1 MLDLNRP
8 LQTLRGKKVKLLAV
22 VPELKFCIIGL
33 IEGSDE
39 VDTWTENGSFQAD
52 EIDRS
57 TFNLCNPDEDA
68 VDDDED
74 SRDEPE
80 PEPWPEIGQ
89 YYTPEQH

>member
-52 EIDRS
+52 ENVPS
-57 TFNLCNPDEDA
+57 MLSLCNQDED
-68 VDDDED
+68 DDSED
-74 SRDEPE
+74 SQDEPE

-89 YYTPEQH
+89 YYTPEQY